1 MTDTQTPLT
10 ATSPAGGHPADN
22 GAPDATLATG
32 TAATSTETT
41 VPEAAP
47 TADSGG
53 EAAPDGAPAPRTRR
67 YRPPRFL
74 GLDMAWAPRNSSGG
88 AVMELT
94 EDGDIKLTS
103 TTSMRAHEDI
113 LGWVARNRGRS
124 GCVLATNA
132 PMIVENSGGRRPCD
146 LLLEKHFEAVD
157 PYQVNTV
164 NASQPRMMGR
174 ALHRMGFDLHPGAEG
189 DRLVETYNQ
198 PTQILLFEVDRPIR
212 LKIGPVGAR
221 KEAVDRFRELLYEK
235 LADASPRLLD
245 SPALDALIDAD
256 LPSSNGSRIGEL
268 EERLEA
274 VLCAY
279 TAAYLYLRGPAAC
292 AMLGDLNEGYVL
304 IPMTRLPE
312 AE

>member
-1 MTDTQTPLT
+1 MTDTQTPLS
-10 ATSPAGGHPADN
+10 ATSPTGGLPADN
-22 GAPDATLATG
+22 GAPDANTAVNDPTPPPEEASAEG
-32 TAATSTETT
+32 TAEGDAA
-41 VPEAAP
+41 PAEAAP
-47 TADSGG
+47 
-53 EAAPDGAPAPRTRR
+53 PPRPRR

-94 EDGDIKLTS
+94 EDGDVKLVS

-132 PMIVENSGGRRPCD
+132 PMIVENSNGRRPCD
-146 LLLEKHFEAVD
+146 TLLEKHFEAVD

-198 PTQILLFEVDRPIR
+198 PTQILLFEVDRPVR
-212 LKIGPVGAR
+212 LKVGPVGAR
-221 KEAVDRFRELLYEK
+221 KEAVDRFRDLLYEK

-256 LPSSNGSRIGEL
+256 LPSSNGSRVGEL

-292 AMLGDLNEGYVL
+292 AMLGDLNEGYLL

>member
-1 MTDTQTPLT
+1 MTDPHDLT
-10 ATSPAGGHPADN
+10 HDPQQQPGSTASEGGAVPASPV
-22 GAPDATLATG
+22 
-32 TAATSTETT
+32 AA
-41 VPEAAP
+41 
-47 TADSGG
+47 
-53 EAAPDGAPAPRTRR
+53 APAPSATSAASAEPDTQSVAVEEGAPRVRR

-94 EDGDIKLTS
+94 EDGDVKLTS
-103 TTSMRAHEDI
+103 AASMRAHEDI

-124 GCVLATNA
+124 GCVLAVNA
-132 PMIVENSGGRRPCD
+132 PMIVENTGGRRPCD
-146 LLLEKHFEAVD
+146 VLLEKHFAAVD
-157 PYQVNTV
+157 SYQVNTV

-174 ALHRMGFDLHPGAEG
+174 ALMRMGFDPHPGAEG
-189 DRLVETYNQ
+189 DRLIETYNQ
-198 PTQILLFEVDRPIR
+198 PTQVLLFDVERPIR
-212 LKIGPVGAR
+212 LKIGPVGSR

-235 LADASPRLLD
+235 LGDANPRLVD

-256 LPSSNGSRIGEL
+256 LPSSNGSRVGEL

-279 TAAYLYLRGPAAC
+279 TAAYLYVRGPEAC
-292 AMLGDLNEGYVL
+292 AMLGDLNEGYLL
-304 IPMTRLPE
+304 IPMSRQAE